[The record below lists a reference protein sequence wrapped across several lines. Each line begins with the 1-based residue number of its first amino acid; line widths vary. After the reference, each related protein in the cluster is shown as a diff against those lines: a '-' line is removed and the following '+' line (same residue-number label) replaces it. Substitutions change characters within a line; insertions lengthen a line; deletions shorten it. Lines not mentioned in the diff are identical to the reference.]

1 MQLQPVKALES
12 AALDAECVLR
22 RTTQPELHKKTDAR
36 LSFCYACHSG
46 LAEADSPV
54 FYKQLNLWLRVNAH
68 PSENTADDASLFY

>member
-1 MQLQPVKALES
+1 MLSVCREEQHSLNSPLIH
-12 AALDAECVLR
+12 
-22 RTTQPELHKKTDAR
+22 HKKTDAR

-46 LAEADSPV
+46 LAEADSLV